1 MWVCNLC
8 RKQQEILTKS
18 GAWFFGSGPQPSP
31 SQDGTLSDTATGA
44 SSDAP
49 REKKARLQERSRSQ
63 TPLSTAAASSQE
75 ISPSTVQSDQ
85 RKGAEVSQP
94 AMGLEQKQVSSRSR
108 SEPPRER

>member
-18 GAWFFGSGPQPSP
+18 GAWFFGSGPQQPP
-31 SQDGTLSDTATGA
+31 SQDGTLSDTATGG

-63 TPLSTAAASSQE
+63 TPLSTAASSSQE
-75 ISPSTVQSDQ
+75 ISSVLQPDR
-85 RKGAEVSQP
+85 RKGIELSQQT
-94 AMGLEQKQVSSRSR
+94 MGLDQKQTSSRSR
-108 SEPPRER
+108 SEPPKER

>member
-44 SSDAP
+44 SSDVP

-63 TPLSTAAASSQE
+63 TPLSTATASPQE
-75 ISPSTVQSDQ
+75 TTPSSVQSDR

-94 AMGLEQKQVSSRSR
+94 AMGLDQKQVSSRSR